1 MEREIYWLWLSSIR
15 GMGAVKLSRMLR
27 EWPDAEAV
35 YYESEERILA
45 FMKKQERFRER
56 DFLEFCAAKREMEFC
71 RREWD
76 RLNREGV
83 RVVSVDRSDYPERLK
98 TIPGAPPI
106 LFVKGDW
113 RLGQEKNTPVL
124 AVVGTRRASLYGR
137 EAAAALGKA
146 CAEYGVTLVS
156 GMAAGIDGIAQR
168 ECLKH
173 GGYSIGVLGSGL
185 GYQFPAGNRDL
196 YMEMEER
203 GALISEEWYQTPPQA
218 VLFPKRNRIISGLAE
233 AVVVVEAAE
242 KSGSLITADYA
253 LEQGRD
259 VYAVPGRLND
269 PVSSGCN
276 RLIAQGAYLLENV
289 EYFAAEFAGRA
300 KVDIQPPA
308 APEWEKDLPEKEK
321 LIYQNIGTEPVY
333 IGRLQEKS
341 GLEPGELQLCL
352 LQLEWKGYIQQI
364 SAGYYS
370 LTNFILGY
378 QR

>member
-300 KVDIQPPA
+300 KFDIQPPA

-370 LTNFILGY
+370 LTNFILG
-378 QR
+378 

>member
-1 MEREIYWLWLSSIR
+1 MEREIYWLWLASIR
-15 GMGAVKLSRMLR
+15 GMGAVKLSRLLR
-27 EWPDAEAV
+27 EWPDAEAI
-35 YYESEERILA
+35 YYEREERILE
-45 FMKKQERFRER
+45 FMKKQERFREK
-56 DFLEFCAAKREMEFC
+56 DFLEFRAAKRQMEHC

-83 RVVSVDRSDYPERLK
+83 WIISVDQPDYPERLK
-98 TIPGAPPI
+98 MIPGAPLV

-113 RLGQEKNTPVL
+113 RLGQDRNIPVL
-124 AVVGTRRASLYGR
+124 AVVGTRRVSLYGR
-137 EAAAALGKA
+137 ETAAALGRV

-196 YMEMEER
+196 YLEMEQR

-218 VLFPKRNRIISGLAE
+218 ALFPKRNRIISGLAE

-253 LEQGRD
+253 LEQGWD
-259 VYAVPGRLND
+259 VSAVPGRLND
-269 PVSSGCN
+269 SVSSGCN

-289 EYFAAEFAGRA
+289 ERFMAEFAGRT
-300 KVDIQPPA
+300 KSDIQLPA
-308 APEWEKDLPEKEK
+308 VPEWEKDLAENEK
-321 LIYQNIGTEPVY
+321 LVYQNIGADPVY

-364 SAGYYS
+364 SAGYYG
-370 LTNFILGY
+370 LANFIL
-378 QR
+378 

>member
-15 GMGAVKLSRMLR
+15 GMGAVKLSRLLR
-27 EWPDAEAV
+27 EWPDAEAI
-35 YYESEERILA
+35 YYESEERILE
-45 FMKKQERFRER
+45 FMKKQERFREE
-56 DFLEFCAAKREMEFC
+56 DFLELCAAKRQMERC

-76 RLNREGV
+76 SLNREGV
-83 RVVSVDRSDYPERLK
+83 RIISVDQPDYPERLT
-98 TIPGAPPI
+98 TIPGAPPL

-113 RLGQEKNTPVL
+113 RLGQDRNTPVL

-137 EAAAALGKA
+137 EAAAALGRA

-196 YMEMEER
+196 YLEMEER
-203 GALISEEWYQTPPQA
+203 GVLISEEGYQTPPQA
-218 VLFPKRNRIISGLAE
+218 ALFPKRNRIISGLAE

-269 PVSSGCN
+269 SVSSGCN

-289 EYFAAEFAGRA
+289 ERFMAEFAGRT
-300 KVDIQPPA
+300 KSDIQLPA
-308 APEWEKDLPEKEK
+308 VPEWEKDLAENEK
-321 LIYQNIGTEPVY
+321 LVYQNIGADPVY

-364 SAGYYS
+364 SAGYYG
-370 LTNFILGY
+370 LANFIL
-378 QR
+378 